1 MKHVIWILL
10 ICASFYN
17 LAFFLCYFRLYDS
30 HKRVQKLNQVLE
42 DKLLQMVDRMKSE
55 KSQLT
60 KDIATLSVRLAES
73 KHNYSMLQK
82 ENVTGPFIAYLNNFI
97 FRYIYLK
104 LGFKTL
110 MVNSDE
116 IM

>member
-1 MKHVIWILL
+1 MKY
-10 ICASFYN
+10 F
-17 LAFFLCYFRLYDS
+17 FRLYDS

-42 DKLLQMVDRMKSE
+42 DKLLQMVDKMKGE

-82 ENVTGPFIAYLNNFI
+82 ENVCNYFTTIWI
-97 FRYIYLK
+97 
-104 LGFKTL
+104 
-110 MVNSDE
+110 D
-116 IM
+116 IMSHRVRVYDDK

>member
-1 MKHVIWILL
+1 MLVG
-10 ICASFYN
+10 
-17 LAFFLCYFRLYDS
+17 YFNFTNKIIKSSRLYDS

-42 DKLLQMVDRMKSE
+42 DKLLQMVDKMKSE

-82 ENVTGPFIAYLNNFI
+82 ENVSFYMLETSVNH
-97 FRYIYLK
+97 
-104 LGFKTL
+104 KTFFY
-110 MVNSDE
+110 
-116 IM
+116 

>member
-1 MKHVIWILL
+1 M
-10 ICASFYN
+10 
-17 LAFFLCYFRLYDS
+17 LCYSREILNPRMILMQVQNIITFYYIFRLYDS

-42 DKLLQMVDRMKSE
+42 DKLLQIVDKMKSE

-82 ENVTGPFIAYLNNFI
+82 ENVRIL
-97 FRYIYLK
+97 
-104 LGFKTL
+104 
-110 MVNSDE
+110 
-116 IM
+116 

>member
-1 MKHVIWILL
+1 MYLYKGRFIPIFILL
-10 ICASFYN
+10 FMSV
-17 LAFFLCYFRLYDS
+17 LTEYFRLNDS

-42 DKLLQMVDRMKSE
+42 EKLLQMVDKMKGE

-82 ENVTGPFIAYLNNFI
+82 ENVRTKIKNIFLND
-97 FRYIYLK
+97 IY
-104 LGFKTL
+104 
-110 MVNSDE
+110 
-116 IM
+116 

>member
-1 MKHVIWILL
+1 MTIIL
-10 ICASFYN
+10 IG
-17 LAFFLCYFRLYDS
+17 RLYDS

-42 DKLLQMVDRMKSE
+42 DKLLQMVDKMKGE

-82 ENVTGPFIAYLNNFI
+82 ENVCIIFINVIVI
-97 FRYIYLK
+97 F
-104 LGFKTL
+104 
-110 MVNSDE
+110 
-116 IM
+116 

>member
-1 MKHVIWILL
+1 MCEIVLFNIYFH
-10 ICASFYN
+10 
-17 LAFFLCYFRLYDS
+17 FRLYDS

-42 DKLLQMVDRMKSE
+42 DKLLQIVDKMKSE

-82 ENVTGPFIAYLNNFI
+82 ENVRIE
-97 FRYIYLK
+97 LK
-104 LGFKTL
+104 HFSF
-110 MVNSDE
+110 MQ
-116 IM
+116 

>member
-1 MKHVIWILL
+1 MFVLTE
-10 ICASFYN
+10 
-17 LAFFLCYFRLYDS
+17 YFRLNDS

-42 DKLLQMVDRMKSE
+42 EKLLQMVDKMKGE

-82 ENVTGPFIAYLNNFI
+82 ENVRTEIKNI
-97 FRYIYLK
+97 FLIDIY
-104 LGFKTL
+104 
-110 MVNSDE
+110 
-116 IM
+116 